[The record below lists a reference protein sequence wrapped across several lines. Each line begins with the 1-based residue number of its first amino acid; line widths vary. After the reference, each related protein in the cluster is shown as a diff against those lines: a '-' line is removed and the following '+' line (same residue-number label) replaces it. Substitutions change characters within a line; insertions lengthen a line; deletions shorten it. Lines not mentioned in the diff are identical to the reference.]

1 MKFCIIGLGVFGKNL
16 ARNLTA
22 LGVEVLAIDRKEEN
36 VSAIKDEVGAAAV
49 MDFDDPSPLER
60 FPLDEMDAVIIAI
73 GDDFEASMLMT
84 ARAQDLGAK
93 KLVCRVLSPVHERLL
108 RLMKVDRLVVPE
120 EVAARGLAQSLLMR
134 GVVNSFDLGDGH
146 AIIETP
152 VPKDLVG
159 KKPASDVAVFRE
171 ADIALVAVKRTERRF
186 LGRLVPEQGEEAKR
200 KVVGFPDATFTLATS
215 DVLVLFGPE
224 KKLRAFLEEHA
235 GD

>member
-1 MKFCIIGLGVFGKNL
+1 
-16 ARNLTA
+16 
-22 LGVEVLAIDRKEEN
+22 VLAIDRKEEN

-159 KKPASDVAVFRE
+159 KRPIADEMIFSKADV
-171 ADIALVAVKRTERRF
+171 ALVAVKRVEKK
-186 LGRLVPEQGEEAKR
+186 LLARLIPEQGDETNR
-200 KVVGFPDATFTLATS
+200 KVIGFPDAAFSLGAE
-215 DVLVLFGPE
+215 DMLVLFGTE
-224 KKLRAFLEEHA
+224 KKLRAFLEEH
-235 GD
+235 GN

>member
-1 MKFCIIGLGVFGKNL
+1 MKFCIIGLGVFGKTL

-36 VSAIKDEVGAAAV
+36 VSIIKDEVGAAAV

-60 FPLDEMDAVIIAI
+60 FPIDEMDAVIIAI

-93 KLVCRVLSPVHERLL
+93 RLVCRVLSPVHARLL
-108 RLMKVDRLVVPE
+108 RLMKVDRLVIPE
-120 EVAARGLAQSLLMR
+120 EVAACGLAQSLMMR
-134 GVVNSFDLGDGH
+134 GVVNSFDLGDSH

-152 VPKDLVG
+152 VPQGLIG
-159 KKPASDVAVFRE
+159 KKPAAEKALFRE
-171 ADIALVAVKRTERRF
+171 AGVSLVAVKRTERRF
-186 LGRLVPEQGEEAKR
+186 LGRLVPEEGEEAKR
-200 KVVGFPDATFTLATS
+200 KVIVFPDEEFVLSTS

-224 KKLRAFLEEHA
+224 K
-235 GD
+235 